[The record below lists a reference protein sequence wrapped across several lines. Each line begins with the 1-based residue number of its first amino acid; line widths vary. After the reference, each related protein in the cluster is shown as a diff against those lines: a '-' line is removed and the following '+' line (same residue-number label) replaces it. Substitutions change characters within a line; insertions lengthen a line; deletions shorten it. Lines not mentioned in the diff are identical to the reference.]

1 MGARVANG
9 IIGEPYF
16 DVDFSKMLYLTDTG
30 RRWDGGI
37 VSVRDKAQG
46 SGRRAQ
52 GEESF
57 ADWRVKPIPGSLMNM
72 TQEGMDFKNKYKFR
86 STYDI
91 ITAAEEDELPDK
103 IMMTFH
109 PQRWTDKPVP
119 WVKELVWQNVKN
131 VGKYFLVKMRGL

>member
-57 ADWRVKPIPGSLMNM
+57 ADWRVKP
-72 TQEGMDFKNKYKFR
+72 MDERVGFSECKECGEVFSHEN
-86 STYDI
+86 
-91 ITAAEEDELPDK
+91 
-103 IMMTFH
+103 
-109 PQRWTDKPVP
+109 QRILINW
-119 WVKELVWQNVKN
+119 
-131 VGKYFLVKMRGL
+131 

>member
-1 MGARVANG
+1 MEGL
-9 IIGEPYF
+9 
-16 DVDFSKMLYLTDTG
+16 SLYETRL
-30 RRWDGGI
+30 
-37 VSVRDKAQG
+37 
-46 SGRRAQ
+46 RAQ

-72 TQEGMDFKNKYKFR
+72 TQEGMDFQNKYKFR

>member
-46 SGRRAQ
+46 SILRKATDGKTGRRA
-52 GEESF
+52 
-57 ADWRVKPIPGSLMNM
+57 
-72 TQEGMDFKNKYKFR
+72 KNHLQ
-86 STYDI
+86 I
-91 ITAAEEDELPDK
+91 
-103 IMMTFH
+103 
-109 PQRWTDKPVP
+109 
-119 WVKELVWQNVKN
+119 
-131 VGKYFLVKMRGL
+131 GG